1 MFANVLNVARYCQ
14 QVVYQECFLNGAAR
28 GDRPSM
34 ESETFIE
41 VKDEG
46 HGGRVFGL
54 GAWIKLTHHQ
64 CLLVLLHL
72 EIHRH
77 PPPVPTHHSTL

>member
-1 MFANVLNVARYCQ
+1 MFANILNVARYCE
-14 QVVYQECFLNGAAR
+14 QVVYQECFLNDAAR
-28 GDRPSM
+28 EDRPSV

-54 GAWIKLTHHQ
+54 DA
-64 CLLVLLHL
+64 
-72 EIHRH
+72 
-77 PPPVPTHHSTL
+77 

>member
-1 MFANVLNVARYCQ
+1 
-14 QVVYQECFLNGAAR
+14 
-28 GDRPSM
+28 M